1 MSSLTTPIHIVRE
14 SIGTITQILA
24 DKKVPVYQRGMSA
37 FVAYDSITGEVNSI
51 TLPYLPDNASEQLI
65 FAVQGFLDHEVGHI
79 LFSDAQAMIGIAH
92 DKKLSQM
99 HNVFEDPFV
108 EKGMR
113 SRFMGSAHN
122 FSRLFNFFI
131 DTVVEKNYREL
142 IERKETHPLYYFSAL
157 APAFSRAWHGVYE
170 FQEYMKDKW
179 EKIQPVMDVLPDD
192 IAERVAAANSTQD
205 NIKIARDVLLALE
218 KGRDSLAEAARRA
231 EMEDSDEGGVEDEEG
246 DASEKDSSSKKRR
259 RDEEGKKDKSKKESD
274 DKKESAKSD
283 SKGGDLS
290 ADEDDASEGG
300 TGAPDSGDRDESLED
315 EEGDDD
321 HTPTDEDGGEDADED
336 EDDGDRAS
344 TDEDGEDRED
354 GEGEGESEEDEKD
367 GEGDESVRGELPDVE
382 MSSLEDSM
390 SDEIARMAAED
401 AKRSDYTVYTT
412 DYDEVKPLNLSK
424 FRGDS
429 LEKAMDRMIS
439 KVTDMAS
446 LIQSDLQRAFVAEN
460 RSYWQNA
467 QHSGRINPSSL
478 ARLYAGDTRVF
489 RRKVEHRTQDYD
501 VSILIDCSGS
511 MRSDSG
517 GMSRIEAAMLSA
529 YAIGAALDGIGVNFE
544 LIGFTSKENSGIK
557 SEAIE
562 IDEGKAGLKFS
573 RTAALYMPIF
583 KAFDENWGPE
593 CWRRLAAYI
602 MDQSELRENADGECV
617 MIAAKRLF
625 TQPSSGKAL
634 LVLSDGSPACY
645 SPKGYDF
652 RAQSK
657 HLKRVVHEVIDAGV
671 KVFGI
676 GIQTSS
682 VKEYYPEYAV
692 LNDISKLPSEVIGR
706 ISDVLLG

>member
-1 MSSLTTPIHIVRE
+1 MSDLATPVHIVRE
-14 SIGTITQILA
+14 SISVITQILA

-79 LFSDAQAMIGIAH
+79 LFSDASAMVGIAH
-92 DKKLSQM
+92 DTKLSQM

-108 EKGMR
+108 ERGMR
-113 SRFMGSAHN
+113 NRFMGSAHN
-122 FSRLFNFFI
+122 FSRLFAFFI
-131 DTVVEKNYREL
+131 DTVVERNYQEL
-142 IERKETHPLYYFSAL
+142 IDRKETHPLYYFSAL

-179 EKIQPVMDVLPDD
+179 EKIQPVLDILPDD
-192 IAERVAAANSTQD
+192 IAARVAAAESTQD
-205 NIKIARDVLLALE
+205 NIKIARDVLIALE
-218 KGRDSLAEAARRA
+218 KGRESLAEAARRA
-231 EMEDSDEGGVEDEEG
+231 EESDDDGSDGVMDEEG
-246 DASEKDSSSKKRR
+246 DAPEESSKSKKKRHGDKDGR
-259 RDEEGKKDKSKKESD
+259 ADKSKKDAEE
-274 DKKESAKSD
+274 KESAKD
-283 SKGGDLS
+283 DGKGGDLS
-290 ADEDDASEGG
+290 ADEDDSRGDPGGSESCEHDD
-300 TGAPDSGDRDESLED
+300 TPLED
-315 EEGDDD
+315 EEGDEPDD
-321 HTPTDEDGGEDADED
+321 LRDDTDGEESD
-336 EDDGDRAS
+336 EDD
-344 TDEDGEDRED
+344 DGEC
-354 GEGEGESEEDEKD
+354 
-367 GEGDESVRGELPDVE
+367 EGDEGDEGDMTSSGDESEDESEDEEGDAKGLTGAELPDVE

-390 SDEIARMAAED
+390 SEEIARMAADD

-412 DYDEVKPLNLSK
+412 DFDEVKPLDIESW
-424 FRGDS
+424 RGDR
-429 LEKAMDRMIS
+429 LDKIMDSMIS
-439 KVTDMAS
+439 KVSDMAA

-511 MRSDSG
+511 MRNESG
-517 GMSRIEAAMLSA
+517 GMTRIEAAMLSA
-529 YAIGAALDGIGVNFE
+529 YAIGAALDSIGVNFE
-544 LIGFTSKENSGIK
+544 LIGFSSKENSGIK
-557 SEAIE
+557 TDDIKS
-562 IDEGKAGLKFS
+562 DERKTHITFS

-583 KAFDENWGPE
+583 KSFEENWGPE

-625 TQPSSGKAL
+625 TQPSSGKAM
-634 LVLSDGSPACY
+634 LVLSDGQPSCY

-652 RAQSK
+652 RAQGN
-657 HLKRVVHEVIDAGV
+657 HLKRVVREVIEAGV

-676 GIQTSS
+676 GIQTDS
-682 VKEYYPEYAV
+682 VKQYYPEHAV
-692 LNDISKLPSEVIGR
+692 LHDIAKLPSEVIGR